1 MKNSLLI
8 LIVLGVL
15 GIVSLGYI
23 FTNSP
28 NDTQQT
34 NTTVIREIIPVDSIT
49 HGHGLAIDVED
60 PNSLYI
66 ATHHG
71 LLVLKNDKE
80 LFSLGSQK
88 DDYMGFSRHPSD
100 PTVFYSS
107 GHPTEGGNIG
117 FQKST
122 DGGHSWEKISDG
134 VNGPVDFHAMT
145 VSPVNPK
152 LIYGWYQGALQR
164 SEDEG
169 KTWQIASTTQFPV
182 INLAADPKD
191 VNVLFAASPLGLY
204 KSTDKG
210 KSWEQMQEGFVSAIA
225 VNPVN
230 AKNLISFSENNKLAI
245 SNDGGNSWEKKDEAF
260 SNETPLYIAISNQ
273 QPEIVYI
280 LTEKNSIYKSKDS
293 TNSWSKIR

>member
-8 LIVLGVL
+8 FIILGVL

-23 FTNSP
+23 VTNSP
-28 NDTQQT
+28 KDTNQT
-34 NTTVIREIIPVDSIT
+34 NITVSREIIPVDSIT
-49 HGHGLAIDVED
+49 HGHGLAIDVKD
-60 PNSLYI
+60 PNLLYI

-107 GHPTEGGNIG
+107 GHPAEGGNIG
-117 FQKST
+117 FQKSV
-122 DGGHSWEKISDG
+122 DGGYTWKKISEG

-191 VNVLFAASPLGLY
+191 ANVIFAASPLGLY

-210 KSWEQMQEGFVSAIA
+210 KSWKQMQEGFVSAIA
-225 VNPVN
+225 VNSVN
-230 AKNLISFSENNKLAI
+230 ANNLISFSENNKLAV
-245 SNDGGNSWEKKDEAF
+245 SNDGGNIWETKDEAF
-260 SNETPLYIAISNQ
+260 SNETPLFIAISNQ

-280 LTEKNSIYKSKDS
+280 LTEKNSIYKSTDS
-293 TNSWSKIR
+293 ANSWSKIR